1 MGMFLL
7 GAVSPGRPQSLLCV
21 IPSTCGIKSL
31 VFSTKCKEKNVSGS
45 RDDVR
50 WVTQVGV
57 RSRTTGENET
67 KCDVGE
73 GIVSFFERM
82 FACQASS
89 VPFHGRSEIILG
101 VRLNHDVPSHATSV
115 PQTLLSK
122 RSSPR
127 LDGGQ
132 TRGPQKLPK
141 GARRGRRRGCVAG
154 LARPRWGPP
163 TRRRAARGFRP
174 PEEAGTGV
182 PHGMSEITIPSLG
195 RWFLSA
201 TPAISSI
208 RRLAA

>member
-101 VRLNHDVPSHATSV
+101 VRLNHDVYRPTRRLSH
-115 PQTLLSK
+115 K
-122 RSSPR
+122 RSSPNAPLR
-127 LDGGQ
+127 AWMAARHAVRRSSPKALGGGAGGGVW
-132 TRGPQKLPK
+132 RGS
-141 GARRGRRRGCVAG
+141 RGRAGVHRLGGAQRGDSAPPRRPGRV
-154 LARPRWGPP
+154 
-163 TRRRAARGFRP
+163 
-174 PEEAGTGV
+174 
-182 PHGMSEITIPSLG
+182 SLT
-195 RWFLSA
+195 A
-201 TPAISSI
+201 
-208 RRLAA
+208 